1 MSLLRAL
8 RPWRFFGFAIAKQAL
23 QKARAFWRGWGFQLA
38 QRFAL
43 QTAEFTQQQRHFPRL
58 ADPTVQLLGE
68 FLQRLGDF
76 PRQRQRLQLGN
87 QRGQRG
93 ADLINAGLAALL
105 WVTRRRR

>member
-1 MSLLRAL
+1 MLRAL

-43 QTAEFTQQQRHFPRL
+43 QTAEFAQQQRHFPRL

-68 FLQRLGDF
+68 FLQRLATSRGS
-76 PRQRQRLQLGN
+76 GN
-87 QRGQRG
+87 
-93 ADLINAGLAALL
+93 ACS
-105 WVTRRRR
+105 WVTSAVNAVLT